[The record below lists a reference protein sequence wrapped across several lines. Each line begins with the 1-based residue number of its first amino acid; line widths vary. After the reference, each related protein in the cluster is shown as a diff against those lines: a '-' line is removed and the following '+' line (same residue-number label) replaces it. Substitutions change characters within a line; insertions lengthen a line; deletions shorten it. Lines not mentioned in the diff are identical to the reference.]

1 MELKEFVELVK
12 KMREMQKEYFR
23 TRSMNVLNQSKAL
36 ERQVDN
42 AIKTI
47 TETDNQLKLSYE

>member
-23 TRSMNVLNQSKAL
+23 TRSLNVLNQSKAL

-47 TETDNQLKLSYE
+47 TGTDNQLKLSYE